1 MLVPPRTLG
10 QDHHPVVTQFHH
22 LVNGLC
28 CILDGG
34 AFGLGLDYPT
44 TQSSTATSLLCIS
57 GLATCGKSTQ
67 ALSGHCSREWN
78 LSPLQNHLLCISEQK
93 NWEFHGQLLFIL
105 SWMNIESLLPLC
117 EALAR
122 LTLDS
127 VLASKETTAYT
138 GQYIIITMWWELF
151 KRYNW
156 GAREHKEEK
165 AAWSDGLWAQ
175 RWVGHLKRMSAG
187 RPAGNTE
194 MPRQGK
200 NHWGLNSSPHKGS
213 LTMSSVWVQ
222 STRWAKTATNHKTE
236 ISEAVIKLHCSL
248 N

>member
-10 QDHHPVVTQFHH
+10 QDHHPLVTQFHR

-78 LSPLQNHLLCISEQK
+78 LSHLQNHLLCVSEQK
-93 NWEFHGQLLFIL
+93 NWELHGQLLFIL
-105 SWMNIESLLPLC
+105 SLHIESLLPLC

-127 VLASKETTAYT
+127 VLASKETAAYT
-138 GQYIIITMWWELF
+138 GQYIIITMWWELT

-156 GAREHKEEK
+156 GAWEHREEK

-175 RWVGHLKRMSAG
+175 RWAIWRG
-187 RPAGNTE
+187 
-194 MPRQGK
+194 
-200 NHWGLNSSPHKGS
+200 
-213 LTMSSVWVQ
+213 WVQ
-222 STRWAKTATNHKTE
+222 GDPLGTRKCRDKASTTEAWTAPPTRGAWPCLQFGFRAQGE
-236 ISEAVIKLHCSL
+236 QKLLLITRQRYL
-248 N
+248 NLWSSFTVH